1 MHGFVC
7 QLFKISEKYINFV
20 INNQFSSIRR
30 NLSLIKIRDYKE
42 MKTVINYRKQL
53 CFLMLLY
60 LTLLSIEVKAQ
71 IPSVTLKT
79 LYGKEIRTDSIR
91 NQGNPMILTFFAT
104 WCKPCLRELEAIHEL
119 YEEWQAATGVK
130 LIAISID
137 EAHNINKV
145 KPLVD
150 EQGWNFDILLDTQR
164 ELMRALGARVVPFSI
179 IVDGSGKIVDR
190 HNGYTDGYEH
200 AMIEK
205 IRKIAKP

>member
-1 MHGFVC
+1 M
-7 QLFKISEKYINFV
+7 
-20 INNQFSSIRR
+20 R
-30 NLSLIKIRDYKE
+30 
-42 MKTVINYRKQL
+42 TVINYRKQL
-53 CFLMLLY
+53 CFFMLSCI
-60 LTLLSIEVKAQ
+60 TLLSIEVKAQ
-71 IPSVTLKT
+71 IPAVTLKT

-91 NQGNPMILTFFAT
+91 NQGKPTVFTFFAT

-119 YEEWQAATGVK
+119 YDEWQKETGVK